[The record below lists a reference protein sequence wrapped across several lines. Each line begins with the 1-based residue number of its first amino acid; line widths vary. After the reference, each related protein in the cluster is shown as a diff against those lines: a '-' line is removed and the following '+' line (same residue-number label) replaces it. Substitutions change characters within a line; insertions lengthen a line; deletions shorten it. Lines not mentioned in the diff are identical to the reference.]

1 MSIQISF
8 MTLAVIKYE
17 INERYP
23 GGVESFKHRYP
34 FSQEDDYLVGI
45 TSMSS
50 GDLRGLMAEI
60 EKEIPDLSEISA
72 VGDMMVGEVV
82 GHHNI
87 EFTFDHDDSFGPK
100 HMDYKDYRYLNADQ
114 KHLCETEQ
122 QLRDEIREAGGVVRA
137 IPTPSEAHT
146 LIAGGRYFPVQR
158 AVKICQEV
166 CNQTGVGR
174 QWLRRAMRVDF
185 R

>member
-23 GGVESFKHRYP
+23 GDVESFKHRYP

-50 GDLRGLMAEI
+50 GELMGLMNEI
-60 EKEIPDLSEISA
+60 KKEIPDLSDISA

-87 EFTFDHDDSFGPK
+87 EFTFDHDAPMAPK
-100 HMDYKDYRYLNADQ
+100 KMGYKDRCYLNVDQ